1 MTVTVS
7 AFYKFVAIADGDA
20 MRTRLQAYCGENGIK
35 GTILIAQEGINA
47 TVSGCDAAVRGLL
60 EHLRA
65 DRRFADLESKQSFA
79 EASPFQRLKVKFKRE
94 IMTFGVPEADPS
106 LNAGSYVDPQ
116 DWNALIQDP
125 DVVVIDTRNTYEFAI
140 GTFARAVDPKTR
152 VFSEFPAFVEAE
164 LDPKTQPK
172 VAMFC
177 TGGIRCE
184 KASAY
189 MLGRGFREVYHLR
202 GGILKY
208 LETVPRAKSLFH
220 GECFVFDE
228 RVALDHGVV
237 EGTHR
242 LCPVCGYPV
251 ATTADDVACPS
262 CAKRLP

>member
-1 MTVTVS
+1 MTVTVT
-7 AFYKFVAIADGDA
+7 AFYKFVAIADGELL
-20 MRTRLQAYCGENGIK
+20 RSRLLAKCGESGIR
-35 GTILIAQEGINA
+35 GTILIAPEGINA
-47 TVSGCDAAVRGLL
+47 TVAGSDAGVRGLL
-60 EHLRA
+60 EVLRA
-65 DRRFADLESKQSFA
+65 DPRFSDLESKQSFA
-79 EASPFQRLKVKFKRE
+79 ETPPFQRLKVKLKRE
-94 IMTFGVPEADPS
+94 IVTFGVPEADPS

-125 DVVVIDTRNTYEFAI
+125 DVVVIDARNAYEFAI

-152 VFSEFPAFVEAE
+152 AFSEFPAFVAAE

-208 LETVPRAKSLFH
+208 LETVPRAESLFH

-237 EGTHR
+237 EGMHR
-242 LCPVCGYPV
+242 LCPACGYPV
-251 ATTADDVACPS
+251 AITTDDLGCPS
-262 CAKRLP
+262 CVKHLP